1 MSSISPAI
9 ALSKDAFP
17 NRRHSKAGWTKSLS
31 LPKPAQQKRA
41 RVKQPQAPLEH
52 RPCVTAFRD
61 CFLRKSSS
69 AISGFRS
76 LCGREQ
82 HSSGYCARLDLRFGT
97 FHSAGSRFE
106 NSGLHPILPTGA
118 TTLDRC
124 CGRNVVAPGQY
135 SKRFFC
141 VPIGLYRA
149 ILWPATALGMPA
161 RSAFGAA
168 GGASPAAVINDW
180 IRSLW
185 PSPASTTRAPPGAR
199 RPAAWGISAR

>member
-1 MSSISPAI
+1 MTSISPTI
-9 ALSKDAFP
+9 AFNKDAFP
-17 NRRHSKAGWTKSLS
+17 NRRRSADWTKSLN
-31 LPKPAQQKRA
+31 LPKPAQQKHVRQKHV
-41 RVKQPQAPLEH
+41 RTNQPPEH
-52 RPCVTAFRD
+52 RLCVAVLRD

-118 TTLDRC
+118 ATLDRC
-124 CGRNVVAPGQY
+124 CERNVVAPGEY
-135 SKRFFC
+135 SKGFFC

-149 ILWPATALGMPA
+149 ILWPATARGIPA
-161 RSAFGAA
+161 RSALGAVA
-168 GGASPAAVINDW
+168 GVN
-180 IRSLW
+180 
-185 PSPASTTRAPPGAR
+185 PASTIKAR
-199 RPAAWGISAR
+199 IWAL

>member
-1 MSSISPAI
+1 MTSISPII
-9 ALSKDAFP
+9 AFNKDAFP

-106 NSGLHPILPTGA
+106 NSGPHPILPVGA
-118 TTLDRC
+118 ATLDRC
-124 CGRNVVAPGQY
+124 CERNVVAPGEY

-141 VPIGLYRA
+141 VPIGPYRG
-149 ILWPATALGMPA
+149 ILQPATALGMPA
-161 RSAFGAA
+161 RSALGAPA
-168 GGASPAAVINDW
+168 GVNPAVAIMLS
-180 IRSLW
+180 IETLW
-185 PSPASTTRAPPGAR
+185 PSPASTMRAAPGAR
-199 RPAAWGISAR
+199 RSAACGISAR